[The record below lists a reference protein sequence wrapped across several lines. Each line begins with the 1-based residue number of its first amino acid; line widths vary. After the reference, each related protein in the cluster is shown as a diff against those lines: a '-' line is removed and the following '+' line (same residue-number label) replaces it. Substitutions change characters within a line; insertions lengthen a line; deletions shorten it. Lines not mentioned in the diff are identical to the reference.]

1 MYPTWL
7 SVCQA
12 LRKLENCHRFSSWF
26 QPRRLNC
33 FDEIAP
39 NATYE
44 FSNVGLD
51 IPVRGLI
58 YNEVQE
64 NKTFPGKLRWLG

>member
-1 MYPTWL
+1 MPCYWMADHEETWKL
-7 SVCQA
+7 SP
-12 LRKLENCHRFSSWF
+12 FSSWF
-26 QPRRLNC
+26 QPRRVNC
-33 FDEIAP
+33 FDEIAR

-44 FSNVGLD
+44 FSNVGID

-58 YNEVQE
+58 YNEVQ

>member
-1 MYPTWL
+1 MPCFWMADHEETWKL
-7 SVCQA
+7 SPIF
-12 LRKLENCHRFSSWF
+12 RFWF
-26 QPRRLNC
+26 QPQRLNF

-44 FSNVGLD
+44 FSNVGID

>member
-1 MYPTWL
+1 M
-7 SVCQA
+7 
-12 LRKLENCHRFSSWF
+12 
-26 QPRRLNC
+26 NC
-33 FDEIAP
+33 FDEIAR

-44 FSNVGLD
+44 FSNVGID

-64 NKTFPGKLRWLG
+64 NKTFLGELR